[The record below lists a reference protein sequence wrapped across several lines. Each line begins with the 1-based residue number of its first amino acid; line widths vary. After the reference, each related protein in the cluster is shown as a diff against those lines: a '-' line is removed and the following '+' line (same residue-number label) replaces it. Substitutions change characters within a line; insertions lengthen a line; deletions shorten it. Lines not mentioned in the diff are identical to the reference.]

1 MNQEEK
7 AFIIRAYDK
16 AELAELYSPG
26 RTAAAALQTLYRW
39 MRRNMLLQEE
49 LNEAGYNKFRHS
61 FLKHEVDNHSEA
73 SGRTLGQYRF
83 PKNLLST
90 LKDLVV
96 FLKSPVV
103 LPERSCCFLKTTGSF
118 SPAFKLTRLRLT

>member
-49 LNEAGYNKFRHS
+49 LNEAGYNK
-61 FLKHEVDNHSEA
+61 
-73 SGRTLGQYRF
+73 
-83 PKNLLST
+83 
-90 LKDLVV
+90 
-96 FLKSPVV
+96 
-103 LPERSCCFLKTTGSF
+103 
-118 SPAFKLTRLRLT
+118 

>member
-26 RTAAAALQTLYRW
+26 ANCPRQPCKTLYRW

-61 FLKHEVDNHSEA
+61 FLKHEVAIIVRH
-73 SGRTLGQYRF
+73 LGE
-83 PKNLLST
+83 P
-90 LKDLVV
+90 
-96 FLKSPVV
+96 
-103 LPERSCCFLKTTGSF
+103 
-118 SPAFKLTRLRLT
+118 

>member
-1 MNQEEK
+1 MSRITYRESRKTRTFCVSLLYNQNDKNMNQEEK

-61 FLKHEVDNHSEA
+61 FLKHEVAIIVKH
-73 SGRTLGQYRF
+73 LGE
-83 PKNLLST
+83 P
-90 LKDLVV
+90 
-96 FLKSPVV
+96 
-103 LPERSCCFLKTTGSF
+103 
-118 SPAFKLTRLRLT
+118 

>member
-61 FLKHEVDNHSEA
+61 FLKHEVA
-73 SGRTLGQYRF
+73 IIGRTLGHTL
-83 PKNLLST
+83 PKE
-90 LKDLVV
+90 
-96 FLKSPVV
+96 PVV
-103 LPERSCCFLKTTGSF
+103 YIERPCCFFKIPCCFTGKVLLF
-118 SPAFKLTRLRLT
+118 FENNRIFFTCI

>member
-49 LNEAGYNKFRHS
+49 LNEAGYNKLQWDLEKQPNSSLPAIRRQHLFR
-61 FLKHEVDNHSEA
+61 LPYTEA
-73 SGRTLGQYRF
+73 
-83 PKNLLST
+83 LL
-90 LKDLVV
+90 L
-96 FLKSPVV
+96 PV
-103 LPERSCCFLKTTGSF
+103 KGI
-118 SPAFKLTRLRLT
+118 

>member
-7 AFIIRAYDK
+7 AFIIR

-61 FLKHEVDNHSEA
+61 FLKHEVAIIVRH
-73 SGRTLGQYRF
+73 LGE
-83 PKNLLST
+83 P
-90 LKDLVV
+90 
-96 FLKSPVV
+96 
-103 LPERSCCFLKTTGSF
+103 
-118 SPAFKLTRLRLT
+118 

>member
-61 FLKHEVDNHSEA
+61 FLKHEVAIIVRHLGA
-73 SGRTLGQYRF
+73 LGHTL
-83 PKNLLST
+83 PKE
-90 LKDLVV
+90 
-96 FLKSPVV
+96 PVV
-103 LPERSCCFLKTTGSF
+103 YLERPCCFFKIPCCFTGKVLLF
-118 SPAFKLTRLRLT
+118 SKNNRTFFTCI

>member
-26 RTAAAALQTLYRW
+26 RTAAAACKPCIAGCGETC
-39 MRRNMLLQEE
+39 LLQEE

-61 FLKHEVDNHSEA
+61 FLKHEVAIIVRH
-73 SGRTLGQYRF
+73 LGE
-83 PKNLLST
+83 P
-90 LKDLVV
+90 
-96 FLKSPVV
+96 
-103 LPERSCCFLKTTGSF
+103 
-118 SPAFKLTRLRLT
+118 

>member
-49 LNEAGYNKFRHS
+49 LN
-61 FLKHEVDNHSEA
+61 FLKHEVAIIVRH
-73 SGRTLGQYRF
+73 LGE
-83 PKNLLST
+83 P
-90 LKDLVV
+90 
-96 FLKSPVV
+96 
-103 LPERSCCFLKTTGSF
+103 
-118 SPAFKLTRLRLT
+118 

>member
-49 LNEAGYNKFRHS
+49 LNEAGYNKFCHS
-61 FLKHEVDNHSEA
+61 FLKRSGNHSEA
-73 SGRTLGQYRF
+73 SGRTLGHTL
-83 PKNLLST
+83 PKE
-90 LKDLVV
+90 
-96 FLKSPVV
+96 PVV
-103 LPERSCCFLKTTGSF
+103 YIERPCCFFKIPCCFTGKVLLF
-118 SPAFKLTRLRLT
+118 FENNRIFFTCI

>member
-39 MRRNMLLQEE
+39 MRSSMLLQAE
-49 LNEAGYNKFRHS
+49 LNATCYKKIRHS
-61 FLKHEVDNHSEA
+61 FMKHKVA
-73 SGRTLGQYRF
+73 SIVRHLGE
-83 PKNLLST
+83 P
-90 LKDLVV
+90 
-96 FLKSPVV
+96 
-103 LPERSCCFLKTTGSF
+103 
-118 SPAFKLTRLRLT
+118 

>member
-7 AFIIRAYDK
+7 AFIIPAHEFRRVA
-16 AELAELYSPG
+16 LLYSPG

-61 FLKHEVDNHSEA
+61 FLKHEVAIIVRH
-73 SGRTLGQYRF
+73 LGE
-83 PKNLLST
+83 P
-90 LKDLVV
+90 
-96 FLKSPVV
+96 
-103 LPERSCCFLKTTGSF
+103 
-118 SPAFKLTRLRLT
+118 

>member
-49 LNEAGYNKFRHS
+49 LNEAGYNKCRHS
-61 FLKHEVDNHSEA
+61 FLKHEVAIIVRH
-73 SGRTLGQYRF
+73 LGE
-83 PKNLLST
+83 P
-90 LKDLVV
+90 
-96 FLKSPVV
+96 
-103 LPERSCCFLKTTGSF
+103 
-118 SPAFKLTRLRLT
+118 

>member
-61 FLKHEVDNHSEA
+61 FLKHEVAIIVRHLWENLRTYA
-73 SGRTLGQYRF
+73 SQRTCCLHR
-83 PKNLLST
+83 KTLL
-90 LKDLVV
+90 
-96 FLKSPVV
+96 F
-103 LPERSCCFLKTTGSF
+103 F
-118 SPAFKLTRLRLT
+118 

>member
-61 FLKHEVDNHSEA
+61 FLKHEVAIIVRHLGDGGLLRSGVRGWAFRTTAAARPRA
-73 SGRTLGQYRF
+73 SCPAPWPRT
-83 PKNLLST
+83 
-90 LKDLVV
+90 
-96 FLKSPVV
+96 
-103 LPERSCCFLKTTGSF
+103 
-118 SPAFKLTRLRLT
+118 

>member
-49 LNEAGYNKFRHS
+49 LNEAIK
-61 FLKHEVDNHSEA
+61 EA
-73 SGRTLGQYRF
+73 MKLRKEG
-83 PKNLLST
+83 KN
-90 LKDLVV
+90 V
-96 FLKSPVV
+96 
-103 LPERSCCFLKTTGSF
+103 
-118 SPAFKLTRLRLT
+118 ALRPSKEEQD

>member
-39 MRRNMLLQEE
+39 MRRNIFATGRIERSGLQQIPPQ
-49 LNEAGYNKFRHS
+49 L
-61 FLKHEVDNHSEA
+61 SEA
-73 SGRTLGQYRF
+73 
-83 PKNLLST
+83 
-90 LKDLVV
+90 
-96 FLKSPVV
+96 
-103 LPERSCCFLKTTGSF
+103 
-118 SPAFKLTRLRLT
+118 

>member
-49 LNEAGYNKFRHS
+49 LNEAGYNKLPLY
-61 FLKHEVDNHSEA
+61 FLAKVKVKKEVICKSEYVHQIYF
-73 SGRTLGQYRF
+73 LF
-83 PKNLLST
+83 VLNL
-90 LKDLVV
+90 
-96 FLKSPVV
+96 
-103 LPERSCCFLKTTGSF
+103 RQN
-118 SPAFKLTRLRLT
+118 

>member
-39 MRRNMLLQEE
+39 MRRNMLLQE
-49 LNEAGYNKFRHS
+49 G
-61 FLKHEVDNHSEA
+61 EA
-73 SGRTLGQYRF
+73 SGRTLGHTL
-83 PKNLLST
+83 PKE
-90 LKDLVV
+90 
-96 FLKSPVV
+96 PVV
-103 LPERSCCFLKTTGSF
+103 YIERPCCFFKIPCCFTGKILLF
-118 SPAFKLTRLRLT
+118 FENNRIFFTCI

>member
-49 LNEAGYNKFRHS
+49 LNEAGYNNFRHS
-61 FLKHEVDNHSEA
+61 CLTHEVAIIVRH
-73 SGRTLGQYRF
+73 LGE
-83 PKNLLST
+83 P
-90 LKDLVV
+90 
-96 FLKSPVV
+96 
-103 LPERSCCFLKTTGSF
+103 
-118 SPAFKLTRLRLT
+118 

>member
-1 MNQEEK
+1 MSRITYRESRKTRTFAYLYPIIKTIKEHEPRRK

-61 FLKHEVDNHSEA
+61 FLKHEVAIIVRH
-73 SGRTLGQYRF
+73 LGE
-83 PKNLLST
+83 P
-90 LKDLVV
+90 
-96 FLKSPVV
+96 
-103 LPERSCCFLKTTGSF
+103 
-118 SPAFKLTRLRLT
+118 